1 MFVTQVRPMACAVW
15 CSVGT
20 NKIDMAFT
28 QVAIRIMRH
37 AEEVQSL
44 ATRTFAKLLKEMC
57 GQGDHGPWWKGC
69 GKSRMNSFGNRA
81 ALATPSNIA
90 VMCDDAGDGFI
101 TDALAQLPAT
111 TGALLVAND
120 PGFLPNLPD
129 QTRMDFTQAGL
140 DDVPIKLAE
149 VSGRIQTAVQA
160 TRAISVI
167 IVDMRW
173 GTGTVSATA
182 NFERWGG
189 FCDRIAED
197 TQISIISVYTRG
209 LMIEDQLLAA
219 VRGHSHFLAPSGL
232 YDNPFWLP
240 PAYQTKATISQQI
253 GFVLARLVPDYEG
266 IVVHDDGDASGA
278 NPQWISVPR
287 RLRPRVGKDEIW
299 KIRCFGRLRI
309 YLSDGSQIKWDIPGS
324 APTKTKTL
332 FAYLLQRGEKG
343 APTDL
348 LAELLWSDE
357 ADEIK
362 KRKRLYHAITML
374 RKTLGGSG
382 YVRRNGN
389 YYTLVPPEG
398 TWIDIATFEQLCNRA
413 KVLAK
418 AGKSEDAV
426 TLLDAADRLYSGEL
440 FEDLPPAYF
449 ENDMENWVVPKRI
462 WFKDMALKVLRDK
475 AAILRQGGQFR
486 DALGSCQKALQMD
499 PLCEIAHAEV
509 MRIFHAQKRSD
520 AIARQYRQ
528 FQSAMDAMES
538 KPETETLERLKTEL
552 ISSLS

>member
-1 MFVTQVRPMACAVW
+1 MNRF
-15 CSVGT
+15 
-20 NKIDMAFT
+20 
-28 QVAIRIMRH
+28 
-37 AEEVQSL
+37 
-44 ATRTFAKLLKEMC
+44 
-57 GQGDHGPWWKGC
+57 GD
-69 GKSRMNSFGNRA
+69 RA
-81 ALATPSNIA
+81 ALAGPSNVA
-90 VMCDDAGDGFI
+90 VMCDDAGDGFV
-101 TDALAQLPAT
+101 TDALAQLPAAS
-111 TGALLVAND
+111 GVLLVTDD
-120 PGFLPNLPD
+120 PSFLPNLPE

-149 VSGRIQTAVQA
+149 VSGRIQTVVQS
-160 TRAISVI
+160 TRTISVI

-189 FCDRIAED
+189 FCDRIAAD
-197 TQISIISVYTRG
+197 TQVSIISVYARS

-240 PAYQTKATISQQI
+240 PAYQTGATISQQI
-253 GFVLARLVPDYEG
+253 GFVLGRLVPDYKG
-266 IVVHDDGDASGA
+266 IIVHDDGEASGA
-278 NPQWISVPR
+278 NPQWITVQR

-357 ADEIK
+357 ADETK
-362 KRKRLYHAITML
+362 KRQRLYHAITML
-374 RKTLGGSG
+374 RKTLGGAA
-382 YVRRNGN
+382 YVRRNGG

-398 TWIDIATFEQLCNRA
+398 TWIDIATFEQQCNRA

-418 AGKSEDAV
+418 AGKLEDAV

-449 ENDMENWVVPKRI
+449 ENDMENWVMPKRS

-475 AAILRQGGQFR
+475 AAILRQQGQFR
-486 DALGSCQKALQMD
+486 DALESCQKALQMD
-499 PLCEIAHAEV
+499 PVCEIAHAEA
-509 MRIFHAQKRSD
+509 MRIFHAQKRVD

-528 FQSAMDAMES
+528 FLTAMNAMDLE
-538 KPETETLERLKTEL
+538 PETNTLERLKSEL
-552 ISSLS
+552 VNSLS

>member
-1 MFVTQVRPMACAVW
+1 
-15 CSVGT
+15 
-20 NKIDMAFT
+20 
-28 QVAIRIMRH
+28 
-37 AEEVQSL
+37 
-44 ATRTFAKLLKEMC
+44 
-57 GQGDHGPWWKGC
+57 
-69 GKSRMNSFGNRA
+69 MNSFGSRA
-81 ALATPSNIA
+81 VLERPSNIA
-90 VMCDDAGDGFI
+90 VICDDAADGFVA
-101 TDALAQLPAT
+101 DALGQLPVT
-111 TGALLVAND
+111 TGVLLVADD
-120 PGFLPNLPD
+120 PEFLGDLPD
-129 QTRMDFTQAGL
+129 QSRIDFTQAGL
-140 DDVPIKLAE
+140 DEVPINLAK
-149 VSGRIQTAVQA
+149 VSGCIQTAVHAAQA
-160 TRAISVI
+160 VSVV

-173 GTGTVSATA
+173 VSGTVSATA

-189 FCDRIAED
+189 FCDTIAAD
-197 TQISIISVYTRG
+197 TQVSIVSVYARG

-219 VRGHSHFLAPSGL
+219 LRGHSHFLAPSGL

-240 PAYQTKATISQQI
+240 PAYQTGATISQQI

-266 IVVHDDGDASGA
+266 VVVEDDGDASGA

-348 LAELLWSDE
+348 LAELLWSKDVDE
-357 ADEIK
+357 TK

-374 RKTLGGSG
+374 RKTLGGAEF
-382 YVRRNGN
+382 VRRNGS

-449 ENDMENWVVPKRI
+449 ENDMENWVVPKRE
-462 WFKDMALKVLRDK
+462 WFRDMALKVLRDK
-475 AAILRQGGQFR
+475 AAILRQRGQFR
-486 DALGSCQKALQMD
+486 DALASCQKALQMD
-499 PLCEIAHAEV
+499 PVCEIAHAEA

-520 AIARQYRQ
+520 AIARHYHQYL
-528 FQSAMDAMES
+528 SAMDAMELRS
-538 KPETETLERLKTEL
+538 ETDTLERLRTEL
-552 ISSLS
+552 INSLS

>member
-1 MFVTQVRPMACAVW
+1 MNRLGSRV
-15 CSVGT
+15 
-20 NKIDMAFT
+20 
-28 QVAIRIMRH
+28 
-37 AEEVQSL
+37 EL
-44 ATRTFAKLLKEMC
+44 AR
-57 GQGDHGPWWKGC
+57 
-69 GKSRMNSFGNRA
+69 
-81 ALATPSNIA
+81 PSNISL
-90 VMCDDAGDGFI
+90 MCDDAADESV
-101 TDALAQLPAT
+101 
-111 TGALLVAND
+111 TGALRQLPVASGVLLVADD
-120 PGFLPNLPD
+120 PGFLSDLPN
-129 QTRMDFTQAGL
+129 QTRMDFSRAGL

-149 VSGRIQTAVQA
+149 VSGRIQATVEA
-160 TRAISVI
+160 TRAVSII

-173 GTGTVSATA
+173 GAGTVSATA

-197 TQISIISVYTRG
+197 TQVSIISVYARG

-240 PAYQTKATISQQI
+240 PAYQTGATISQQI
-253 GFVLARLVPDYEG
+253 GFVLGRLVPDYEN
-266 IVVHDDGDASGA
+266 IFVQDDGEASGA
-278 NPQWISVPR
+278 NPQWITVPR

-374 RKTLGGSG
+374 RKTLGGSE
-382 YVRRNGN
+382 YVRLNGS

-418 AGKSEDAV
+418 AGKFEDAV

-449 ENDMENWVVPKRI
+449 ENDMENWVVPKRT

-475 AAILRQGGQFR
+475 AAILRQRGQFR
-486 DALGSCQKALQMD
+486 DALASCQKALRMD
-499 PLCEIAHAEV
+499 PVCEIAHAEA
-509 MRIFHAQKRSD
+509 MRIFHAQNRTD
-520 AIARQYRQ
+520 AIVRQYRQ
-528 FQSAMDAMES
+528 FLSAMDAMES
-538 KPETETLERLKTEL
+538 EPETETLRRLKSEL
-552 ISSLS
+552 VNSLS